1 MRVALCVTG
10 FARIVHSADVIR
22 RSLNRALPPDSII
35 DVFWA
40 CPKQLDPDNT
50 DIRVD
55 QTSLRNGFEDAGL
68 RNLTLV
74 WFDYT
79 PSIFYDA
86 AKQFSF
92 AKEDVLQN
100 RSIFRTMSQIYNIS
114 KSVQIAY
121 DSGCRYD
128 VVIITRNDYIPHVI
142 TYGITQIE
150 NGIYA
155 YRMSPYRTTSHQV
168 GLGGN
173 FLDTEDRAFY
183 GTHDAMMGFRYF
195 YENLPKVYTSPKL
208 YPEVLHTEFIRSM
221 ISEQSIYYQ
230 NGIFIQFPPNR
241 TDTRLYKLNNIELQV
256 INEQFNSH

>member
-1 MRVALCVTG
+1 MRIALCVTG
-10 FARIVHSADVIR
+10 FARVIHSADVIR
-22 RSLNRALPPDSII
+22 TSLIRSLPPDSII

-40 CPKQLDPDNT
+40 CPTQLDPDNT
-50 DIRVD
+50 HVRVD
-55 QTSLRNGFEDAGL
+55 QAGL
-68 RNLTLV
+68 RAGFEGSGLQNVTLL
-74 WFDYT
+74 WFEYL
-79 PSIFYDA
+79 PSMFYEA
-86 AKQFSF
+86 AKKFSF
-92 AKEDVLQN
+92 AKHDLLQN
-100 RSIFRTMSQIYNIS
+100 RSIFRTLSQIYNIS

-121 DSGCRYD
+121 ESGSRYD
-128 VVIITRNDYIPHVI
+128 VVIITRNDYIPHVL
-142 TYGITQIE
+142 TYGITQVKD
-150 NGIYA
+150 GIYA
-155 YRMSPYRTTSHQV
+155 YRTSPYRTTSHQV

-183 GTHDAMMGFRYF
+183 GTHDAMMKFRHF